1 MGCLRPGMYGKIVD
15 PDTGRLLGVNEH
27 GEMCFKGQAVMKG
40 YIGNQE
46 ATKNTIDSD
55 GWLHT

>member
-1 MGCLRPGMYGKIVD
+1 MGCLRPGMYGKIID
-15 PDTGRLLGVNEH
+15 PDSGRILGPNEH
-27 GEMCFKGQAVMKG
+27 GELCFKGAAVMKG

-46 ATKNTIDSD
+46 ATKHTIDSD